1 MRKLVV
7 FAAALC
13 LASAALAEDPAQNP
27 VVVLSP
33 SVDPE
38 QLKIALTQA
47 RRQVF
52 EDGMALSEPTKSV
65 FWNVYDGFEK
75 EKKVLDGKR
84 LATLQEYVSK
94 KDQLT
99 DEQAMRL
106 VNDFANTAQE
116 EIKLRVKYANELSK
130 KIPGVLAAR
139 FYQIDS
145 YITTAMTLDLLDNMK
160 LLGTD

>member
-1 MRKLVV
+1 MRKLVL

-13 LASAALAEDPAQNP
+13 FASVARAEEPIVIVVPA
-27 VVVLSP
+27 
-33 SVDPE
+33 VDTD

-47 RRQVF
+47 RREIF
-52 EDGMALSEPTKSV
+52 ADGLALTEPAKGT
-65 FWNVYDGFEK
+65 FWNVYESFEK
-75 EKKVLDGKR
+75 EKKVLDDKR
-84 LATLQEYVSK
+84 IAVLQEYVAK

-99 DEQAMRL
+99 DEQAMRI
-106 VNDFANTAQE
+106 VNDFASAAQE
-116 EIKLRVKYANELSK
+116 EVKLRIKYTNELSK

-139 FYQIDS
+139 FYQIDA